1 MMRRT
6 WLVACRELRH
16 NLSRPMFWVWF
27 ILFAFVVWGLANGNL
42 RIQMSGDSSVGGKK
56 QWLTS
61 EFSFAQI
68 QTAVNLLLSGFFI
81 AIGAGLCV
89 IRDEELKVH
98 PLLLSTGLTPREYVW
113 GKFFGTI
120 ASALVILLLQ
130 AAAAILAFHVYPSP
144 IGDEIRGPFSLVNYL
159 RPLLVFSLPTLLFM
173 GGVSFAVGEWTR
185 RPVLVFVLPTVLLM
199 VFGLFMS
206 EWSPSWLT
214 GTMNQLLMLVDPYG
228 FRWLRETWLKVDLG
242 TAFYN
247 TQPMR
252 VDAGFAWSR
261 LGFVLSGLIAVAA
274 TARHFAHTFRAV
286 RHGVMRGRRNES
298 ELLGTSSDTVRGR
311 CPR

>member
-6 WLVACRELRH
+6 WLVARRELRH

-27 ILFAFVVWGLANGNL
+27 ILFVFVVWGLANGNL

-61 EFSFAQI
+61 EFSFAQM
-68 QTAVNLLLSGFFI
+68 QTAINLLLSGFFV

-113 GKFFGTI
+113 GKFLGTI
-120 ASALVILLLQ
+120 ASVLVVMLLQ
-130 AAAAILAFHVYPSP
+130 AAVAILAFHVCPSP
-144 IGDEIRGPFSLVNYL
+144 ISDEIRGPFALVNYL
-159 RPLLVFSLPTLLFM
+159 RPLLVFSLPMVMFI

-185 RPVLVFVLPTVLLM
+185 RPVLIFVLPTVLLM

-206 EWSPSWLT
+206 GWSPSWLT
-214 GTMNQLLMLVDPYG
+214 GPMNQAADAARSVRISLVA
-228 FRWLRETWLKVDLG
+228 RDL
-242 TAFYN
+242 AE
-247 TQPMR
+247 
-252 VDAGFAWSR
+252 
-261 LGFVLSGLIAVAA
+261 SGSG
-274 TARHFAHTFRAV
+274 
-286 RHGVMRGRRNES
+286 HGVLQYAAHAG
-298 ELLGTSSDTVRGR
+298 
-311 CPR
+311 